1 MANLEY
7 RLLDEAAD
15 YPVLYSYDAID
26 GGEIAARFLCD
37 KFIKDGKVYERTST
51 ASEPLTY
58 VIYLREEGPA
68 APAAAAQPTAA
79 GQGVRVE
86 IRQDAASETPGL
98 LIEARQ
104 FTAAVDVV
112 LCLGSDYFY
121 WLGDEWRKT
130 LTVLDED
137 RKVYIFY
144 AQKT

>member
-15 YPVLYSYDAID
+15 FPVLYAYNGID

-68 APAAAAQPTAA
+68 APAAAPDTD
-79 GQGVRVE
+79 GNGVRVE
-86 IRQDAASETPGL
+86 IRQDGESEAPGL
-98 LIEARQ
+98 LIETRQ
-104 FTAAVDVV
+104 FTDPVDVI

-130 LTVLDED
+130 MTVLDED
-137 RKVYIFY
+137 RKVYSYY

>member
-1 MANLEY
+1 LANLEY
-7 RLLDEAAD
+7 RLFDEEND
-15 YPVLYSYDAID
+15 YPVLYTYDAID

-37 KFIKDGKVYERTST
+37 KFIKNGQLYERTST

-68 APAAAAQPTAA
+68 APAAAAPPASRPGAQ
-79 GQGVRVE
+79 VE
-86 IRQDAASETPGL
+86 IRQDGESEAPGQ

-104 FTAAVDVV
+104 FTDAVDIV
-112 LCLGSDYFY
+112 LCLGSDYFF
-121 WLGDEWRKT
+121 WLGEEWQKT

-137 RKVYIFY
+137 RKAYIYY

>member
-7 RLLDEAAD
+7 RLLDEPAD
-15 YPVLYSYDAID
+15 FPVLFSYDAIG

-37 KFIKDGKVYERTST
+37 KLIKDGKVYERTST

-68 APAAAAQPTAA
+68 APAAAAPPP
-79 GQGVRVE
+79 GDRGVRVE
-86 IRQDAASETPGL
+86 IRRDAHSDTPGL

-104 FTAAVDVV
+104 FTDPVDVV

-121 WLGDEWRKT
+121 WLGDEWQKT
-130 LTVLDED
+130 MTVLDED
-137 RKVYIFY
+137 RKVYIYY
-144 AQKT
+144 AHKM